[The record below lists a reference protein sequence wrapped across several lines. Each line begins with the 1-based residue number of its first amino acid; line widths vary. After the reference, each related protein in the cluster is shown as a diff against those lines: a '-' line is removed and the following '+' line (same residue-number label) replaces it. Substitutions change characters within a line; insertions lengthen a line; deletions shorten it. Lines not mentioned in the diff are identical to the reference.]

1 MCDKHLLLKH
11 AQVQEVEDA
20 EREHDGEVFLL
31 PGERGHSRDTGWD
44 DLEEEMVEEQDG
56 NLEQYTEDGSG
67 RGSGVEEVHREARH
81 VTPRGKGRGSEA
93 VMEGAVEADLNAAL
107 SDGDESDSGDE
118 CAFGLNRM

>member
-1 MCDKHLLLKH
+1 MCDKHLLLKQ

-44 DLEEEMVEEQDG
+44 DLDEEMVEEQDG
-56 NLEQYTEDGSG
+56 NLLQHTEDGSG
-67 RGSGVEEVHREARH
+67 RGSDVEEVHREARH